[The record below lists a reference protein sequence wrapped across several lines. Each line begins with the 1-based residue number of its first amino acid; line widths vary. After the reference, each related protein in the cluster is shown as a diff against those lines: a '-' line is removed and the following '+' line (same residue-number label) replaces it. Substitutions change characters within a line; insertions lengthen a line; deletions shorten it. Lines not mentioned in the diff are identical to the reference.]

1 MHQLIIK
8 LKSKPFN
15 INTKHSKSMNNWEE
29 NNQDDREDRN
39 ILTLPNIKYIVEA
52 LNVLLQTNLDGE
64 KRSQV
69 ISLREK
75 LINRSSSIIN
85 DFN

>member
-1 MHQLIIK
+1 M
-8 LKSKPFN
+8 S
-15 INTKHSKSMNNWEE
+15 NWKE
-29 NNQDDREDRN
+29 NKQDDYDDDNDDLN
-39 ILTLPNIKYIVEA
+39 ILTFPNIKYLIEG
-52 LNVLLQTNLDGE
+52 LNVLLQNNLDGE

>member
-1 MHQLIIK
+1 M
-8 LKSKPFN
+8 S
-15 INTKHSKSMNNWEE
+15 NWKE
-29 NNQDDREDRN
+29 NNQDDYDDDLN
-39 ILTLPNIKYIVEA
+39 ILTFPNIKYLIEG
-52 LNVLLQTNLDGE
+52 LNVLLQNNLDGE

>member
-1 MHQLIIK
+1 M
-8 LKSKPFN
+8 S
-15 INTKHSKSMNNWEE
+15 NWKE
-29 NNQDDREDRN
+29 NNQDNYDNEDDDLN
-39 ILTLPNIKYIVEA
+39 ILTFPNIKYLIEG
-52 LNVLLQTNLDGE
+52 LNVLLQNNLDGE

>member
-1 MHQLIIK
+1 M
-8 LKSKPFN
+8 S
-15 INTKHSKSMNNWEE
+15 NWKE
-29 NNQDDREDRN
+29 NNQEENDNID
-39 ILTLPNIKYIVEA
+39 ILTFPNMKYLIEG
-52 LNVLLQTNLDGE
+52 LNALLQTNLDGE

>member
-1 MHQLIIK
+1 
-8 LKSKPFN
+8 
-15 INTKHSKSMNNWEE
+15 MNNWEE
-29 NNQDDREDRN
+29 NNQYDRDDRN

>member
-1 MHQLIIK
+1 M
-8 LKSKPFN
+8 S
-15 INTKHSKSMNNWEE
+15 NWKE
-29 NNQDDREDRN
+29 NKQDDYDDDDDDDLN
-39 ILTLPNIKYIVEA
+39 ILTFPNIKYLIEG
-52 LNVLLQTNLDGE
+52 LNVLLQNNLDGE

>member
-1 MHQLIIK
+1 M
-8 LKSKPFN
+8 S
-15 INTKHSKSMNNWEE
+15 NWKE
-29 NNQDDREDRN
+29 NNQDNYDNYDDDLN
-39 ILTLPNIKYIVEA
+39 ILTFPNIKYLIEG
-52 LNVLLQTNLDGE
+52 LNVLLQNNLDGE

>member
-1 MHQLIIK
+1 M
-8 LKSKPFN
+8 S
-15 INTKHSKSMNNWEE
+15 NWKE
-29 NNQDDREDRN
+29 NKQDDYDDDNDDLN
-39 ILTLPNIKYIVEA
+39 ILTFPNIKYLIEG
-52 LNVLLQTNLDGE
+52 LNVLLQNNLDGE

-75 LINRSSSIIN
+75 LLNRSSSIIN

>member
-1 MHQLIIK
+1 M
-8 LKSKPFN
+8 S
-15 INTKHSKSMNNWEE
+15 NWKE
-29 NNQDDREDRN
+29 NNKDDYDDEEDDLN
-39 ILTLPNIKYIVEA
+39 ILTFPNIKYLIEG

>member
-1 MHQLIIK
+1 M
-8 LKSKPFN
+8 S
-15 INTKHSKSMNNWEE
+15 NWKE
-29 NNQDDREDRN
+29 NNKDDYDDEDDDLN
-39 ILTLPNIKYIVEA
+39 ILTFPNIKYLIEG
-52 LNVLLQTNLDGE
+52 LNVLLQNNLDGE

>member
-1 MHQLIIK
+1 M
-8 LKSKPFN
+8 S
-15 INTKHSKSMNNWEE
+15 NWEE
-29 NNQDDREDRN
+29 SNQDDYNDLS
-39 ILTLPNIKYIVEA
+39 ILTFPNIKYLVEG

>member
-1 MHQLIIK
+1 MSDWK
-8 LKSKPFN
+8 E
-15 INTKHSKSMNNWEE
+15 NNHEE
-29 NNQDDREDRN
+29 NEGSD
-39 ILTLPNIKYIVEA
+39 ILTFLNMKYLIEG

-69 ISLREK
+69 ISLRER

>member
-1 MHQLIIK
+1 M
-8 LKSKPFN
+8 S
-15 INTKHSKSMNNWEE
+15 NWKE
-29 NNQDDREDRN
+29 NNKDDYDDEEDDLN
-39 ILTLPNIKYIVEA
+39 ILTFPNIKYLIEG
-52 LNVLLQTNLDGE
+52 LNVLLQNNLDGE

>member
-1 MHQLIIK
+1 M
-8 LKSKPFN
+8 S
-15 INTKHSKSMNNWEE
+15 NWEE
-29 NNQDDREDRN
+29 SNQDDHDDLS
-39 ILTLPNIKYIVEA
+39 ILTFPNIKYLVDG

-75 LINRSSSIIN
+75 LISRSSSIIN

>member
-1 MHQLIIK
+1 M
-8 LKSKPFN
+8 S
-15 INTKHSKSMNNWEE
+15 NWKEK
-29 NNQDDREDRN
+29 NQDDYDDNDNDNDLN
-39 ILTLPNIKYIVEA
+39 ILTFPNIKYLIEG
-52 LNVLLQTNLDGE
+52 LNVLLQNNLDGE